1 MNVKPGHQRCS
12 LTKERLNDAAGAA
25 WAAAEICSPEALPAR
40 FPTPGRARGASRRA
54 GLLPAPSRQPPS
66 RATRERRSLR
76 RSAGWRSSSVKLIP
90 ANLLQP
96 WDEGAVILSQ
106 YLSSQTPPLRLAS
119 GTSQRH
125 PRGVHPCAGLAGTER
140 WEMPG
145 RRYGSRELPLQQK
158 VLFISHMGTL
168 IHFTYR

>member
-12 LTKERLNDAAGAA
+12 LTKERLNDAAEAA
-25 WAAAEICSPEALPAR
+25 WAAAEICSPEALPVR
-40 FPTPGRARGASRRA
+40 FPTPGRARGAARRA

-76 RSAGWRSSSVKLIP
+76 RSSVKLIP

-96 WDEGAVILSQ
+96 WDEGAVLLSQ
-106 YLSSQTPPLRLAS
+106 YLSSQTPPLHLAS
-119 GTSQRH
+119 GTSRRH
-125 PRGVHPCAGLAGTER
+125 PRDVRPRAGLVRTER
-140 WEMPG
+140 WEMLG
-145 RRYGSRELPLQQK
+145 HCYRSRELPLQQK